1 MYNHRIITAGIK
13 EDILAICNYLKKDTE
28 YYEDLRETVKK
39 YDQKYQVFAA
49 WLLARDIE
57 PDAYIHSIQKYVDSK
72 RITNFSVSK
81 NAVKINDKIFA
92 EPLDGPPVDN
102 SKAIELTEY
111 IHAEFSVLE
120 VEQKVTETE
129 PAEPIE
135 DVPVSVS
142 PDGSIRI
149 FEINSANDARRLV
162 GSDTSWCIGYPGTNN
177 MWQSYRDN
185 HESTFFV
192 VFDNNPP
199 TPEQRKVAI
208 DFVRG
213 NQVLLTD
220 IPNRTGSTLSN
231 DMNWDAYSEYLTEK
245 GIDLELTRNNPKT
258 GQDEK
263 IFTNKPMSEDEK
275 IQKATY
281 KRISS
286 LSVEDILVWQ
296 AGKIILSKIERNID
310 YSNLEVLEDTGDL
323 IMVKYPGAKYFTSR
337 WLGLG
342 KKVDDEVLVYLLK
355 SVGGEDIVSKY
366 VNTGLQIPESQYQ
379 IIRQN
384 KSLLTTYL
392 RGRINALQ
400 SYKCLDDNQFQD
412 LLSLKRK
419 DLVTLYFSKNLN
431 FTEAQYDYIK
441 TDRELLKFLIE
452 KQTNTINFNQD
463 LLITL
468 DDRDTTLKFLNN
480 NNALIQTKFADY
492 VKNDKEFLL
501 TYIKNALT
509 RKLPTQIMPINKM
522 LDIILDTGDREL
534 IKEVAQKRA
543 FSFKHFLK
551 AESNGLLNEVKYSIF
566 SDFIHILNDDQI
578 FIYYKINKPFDVK
591 LVSEVNNVQTL
602 QALAEVNPSW
612 KENPRVSMAYDIY
625 NASQI
630 IKKEANYAYQQ
641 NFTDELIPNSPNQ
654 SLIMSIY
661 SEGKFFNHFQ
671 AKDLS
676 DENKDRFRQAFFDY
690 EKSIKDLN
698 FWKSFIKEFDAFE
711 EYVKGPQNPLNFDP
725 DDFSHVLKI
734 IPSQFMN
741 DQEIENFLKKYF
753 KQIKYK
759 DFVNNINILDFPWL
773 SEKYFLQ
780 FKYSNPLLKS
790 ELHQIIKNQ
799 DYQFAYK
806 VLEEASKNH
815 EVPTYI
821 FSEIDVPNEVAINIL
836 DILKNNTQDQELPY
850 GGMLYHSKMMQNFV
864 INSTLGE
871 QMYLLRNYPS
881 FFTYQIKNSK
891 DSSFIKPE
899 VRAALKEMYPEL
911 AEKINNYEQGKYSYF
926 KDYYD
931 EETQE
936 VVQGRRP
943 SPPKVKEEL
952 PDPFAS
958 DEDEPTTAFVKSII
972 KVAQKLDNK
981 KKYKLADIFTN
992 ILRKYNV

>member
-111 IHAEFSVLE
+111 IHAEFPVLE

-149 FEINSANDARRLV
+149 FEINSANDGRRLV
-162 GSDTSWCIGYPGTNN
+162 GDDTRWCIGYPGKDN

-220 IPNRTGSTLSN
+220 IPNRTGTTLSN
-231 DMNWDAYSEYLTEK
+231 GMNWDAYSEYLTEK

-258 GQDEK
+258 GEDEK
-263 IFTNKPMSEDEK
+263 IFTNKPMSEDERL
-275 IQKATY
+275 QKATY

-296 AGKIILSKIERNID
+296 AGKIILPKNDRNID
-310 YSNLEVLEDTGDL
+310 YSKLEVLEDTGDL

-412 LLSLKRK
+412 LLSLRRK

-431 FTEAQYDYIK
+431 FAEAQYDYLK
-441 TDRELLKFLIE
+441 TDRELLKFFIE
-452 KQTNTINFNQD
+452 KQINIINFNQD
-463 LLITL
+463 LLIAL
-468 DDRDTTLKFLNN
+468 DDRDTILKFLDT

-492 VKNDKEFLL
+492 IKNDKEFLL
-501 TYIKNALT
+501 TYIKNVLT
-509 RKLPTQIMPINKM
+509 RNIPVQILPLHEMQ
-522 LDIILDTGDREL
+522 DIVLETGDKEL
-534 IKEVAQKRA
+534 IKNVAQKRA
-543 FSFKHFLK
+543 FNFKHFIK
-551 AESNGLLNEVKYSIF
+551 AESIGLLDEVKYSIF
-566 SDFIHILNDDQI
+566 SDFSHIKDDQI
-578 FIYYKINKPFDVK
+578 FIFYKIYKPFDVN
-591 LVSEVNNVQTL
+591 LVSNVTQIPTLQTL
-602 QALAEVNPSW
+602 AYVNPSW
-612 KENPRVSMAYDIY
+612 KENPRVSMASDIY
-625 NASQI
+625 NAQQI
-630 IKKEANYAYQQ
+630 IKKEANYAYQK
-641 NFTDELIPNSPNQ
+641 NFTEELIPNSPNQ

-661 SEGKFFNHFQ
+661 SEGKFFTHFQ

-676 DENKDRFRQAFFDY
+676 DENKDRFRQAFFEY
-690 EKSIKDLN
+690 EKAIKDLD
-698 FWKSFIKEFDAFE
+698 FWKSFIKDFDAFE
-711 EYVKGPQNPLNFDP
+711 EYIKGPQNPLNFDP

-759 DFVNNINILDFPWL
+759 DFVSNVNILDFPWL

-780 FKYSNPLLKS
+780 FKYSNTLLKS

-806 VLEEASKNH
+806 VLEETSKNH

-821 FSEIDVPNEVAINIL
+821 FSEIEVPNEVAIHIL
-836 DILKNNTQDQELPY
+836 DILKKNVQDQELPY
-850 GGMLYHSKMMQNFV
+850 GGMLYHTKMMQNFV
-864 INSTLGE
+864 VNSTLGE

-881 FFTYQIKNSK
+881 FFTYQIKNSR
-891 DSSFIKPE
+891 DSTFIKPE

-911 AEKINNYEQGKYSYF
+911 AAKINDLEQRKYSLIN
-926 KDYYD
+926 DYYD
-931 EETQE
+931 EDAQE
-936 VVQGRRP
+936 VLQVRRP
-943 SPPKVKEEL
+943 SAPKVKEEL
-952 PDPFAS
+952 PDPFAP
-958 DEDEPTTAFVKSII
+958 DEDETTTAFVKSII
-972 KVAQKLDNK
+972 KVAQKLDSK
-981 KKYKLADIFTN
+981 KKYKLADKITF
-992 ILRKYNV
+992 ILGRYNV